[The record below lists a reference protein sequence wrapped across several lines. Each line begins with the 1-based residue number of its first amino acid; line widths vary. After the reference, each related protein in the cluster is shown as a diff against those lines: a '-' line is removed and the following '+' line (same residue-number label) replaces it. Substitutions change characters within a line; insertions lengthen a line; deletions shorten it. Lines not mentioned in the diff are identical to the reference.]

1 MPKSESAIELSKET
15 QERLNA
21 SIKRFFDE
29 VLEEDIGELRASLV
43 LDFCLKEIGP
53 TIYNKAISD
62 AQVFMQDRVA
72 DLDASCYQTEFGYW
86 KD

>member
-15 QERLNA
+15 QEKLNA

-29 VLEEDIGELRASLV
+29 VLEEDIGDLRASLV